1 MNSIHRFRRA
11 TCVVLGAALAAWS
24 LLSVAPGGALA
35 GAYPDKEITYIVPTS
50 PGGGFDTISRLFI
63 PYLQKHLPNHPN
75 IIVKNIKG
83 GEWNIGISALN
94 RAAPDGYTIGIFNM
108 PGNAVN
114 QVLGTAPFDLNKF
127 EWLGN
132 LSDVTYVAC
141 VSKESKYKT
150 VEAMQKAPEV
160 TAAVVGLASMAGL
173 GTILAADA
181 MHFKVKP
188 IPHDGS
194 TEAILSA
201 IRGDVDLVQ
210 YPMAT
215 LKKTIVDSHDLIPV
229 WVYAKDRLAL
239 LPDVPTVVELGYP
252 ELAEVVTMFRPVAAP
267 PGTPAEIVKVLR
279 DAFEKASNDPEF
291 VQKVKDEGATP
302 NPVRGEEV
310 VKIIARQVQKVG
322 TYKDVILEHRK

>member
-1 MNSIHRFRRA
+1 
-11 TCVVLGAALAAWS
+11 VVALAAWS
-24 LLSVAPGGALA
+24 VGFPGPRRALA
-35 GAYPDKEITYIVPTS
+35 ADAYPDKEIDYIVPTS
-50 PGGGFDTISRLFI
+50 PGGGFDTISRMFI
-63 PYLQKHLPNHPN
+63 PYFQKYLPNHPN

-94 RAAPDGYTIGIFNM
+94 RAAPDGYTVGIFNM

-127 EWLGN
+127 VWLGN

-160 TAAVVGLASMAGL
+160 TAAVVGLSSMAGL

-210 YPMAT
+210 YPLAT
-215 LKKTIVDSHDLIPV
+215 LKKTIIDSHDLIPV
-229 WVYAKDRLAL
+229 WVYAKTRLAE

-267 PGTPAEIVKVLR
+267 PGTPLEIAKVLR
-279 DAFEKASNDPEF
+279 DAFGKAASDPEF
-291 VQKVKDEGATP
+291 VQKVKDAGATP
-302 NPVRGEEV
+302 NPLSGEEV
-310 VKIIARQVQKVG
+310 AQIIGRQVKKVG
-322 TYKDVILEHRK
+322 EYKDLILKYRK